1 MSNFSR
7 RKFLTATAGAATL
20 AAMPGIARATTYPS
34 RSVLVLVGYAAG
46 GPTDICARL
55 ISGWLSERLGH
66 EFVVENRSG
75 AGSNIATEA
84 VVQAKPDGYTLLM
97 VTTSNCINA
106 TLYKHLD
113 FNFVRDVAPIAGI
126 MQSPDVLEVNPSLPV
141 KTVPEFIA
149 YAEAHP
155 SKLNLGT
162 AGNGDPA
169 QMAGELFMSMT
180 GIKLTVVGY
189 RGGGP
194 ALADLLRGQVQ
205 VMFNAIPSSI
215 GYIRAGK
222 LRPLGVTSAKRSSAL
237 PDVPTISEFVPGYT
251 ATGWFGLG
259 APKRTPQPIIDR
271 LSKEIKAGL
280 ADPTIKAK
288 FATLGAEPMA
298 MDPAEFGKFIQDNTE
313 KWAEVIRSAHISI
326 E

>member
-1 MSNFSR
+1 MSKFSR
-7 RKFLTATAGAATL
+7 RKFLTAAAGAATL
-20 AAMPGIARATTYPS
+20 PAMPGIARATTYPA
-34 RSVLVLVGYAAG
+34 RSVLVLVGYAPG
-46 GPTDICARL
+46 GPSDICARL
-55 ISGWLSERLGH
+55 ICGWLSARLGR

-84 VVQAKPDGYTLLM
+84 AVRAKPDGYTLLM

-113 FNFVRDVAPIAGI
+113 FNFAQDVAPIAGI
-126 MQSPDVLEVNPSLPV
+126 MQAPDVLEVNPSLPV
-141 KTVPEFIA
+141 KTVPELIA
-149 YAEAHP
+149 YAKAHP
-155 SKLNLGT
+155 GKLDLGT

-169 QMAGELFMSMT
+169 QMAGELFMNMA
-180 GIKLTVVGY
+180 GVKLTVIGY

-222 LRPLGVTSAKRSSAL
+222 LRPLGVTSAKSSPAL
-237 PDVPTISEFVPGYT
+237 PGVPTISEFVPGYT

-259 APKRTPQPIIDR
+259 APKATPEPVIDT
-271 LSKEIKAGL
+271 LSKEIKAAL
-280 ADPTIKAK
+280 ADPAMQAK

-298 MDPAEFGKFIQDNTE
+298 MDPPEFGKFIQENTE
-313 KWAEVIRSAHISI
+313 KWAKVIRSAHISI